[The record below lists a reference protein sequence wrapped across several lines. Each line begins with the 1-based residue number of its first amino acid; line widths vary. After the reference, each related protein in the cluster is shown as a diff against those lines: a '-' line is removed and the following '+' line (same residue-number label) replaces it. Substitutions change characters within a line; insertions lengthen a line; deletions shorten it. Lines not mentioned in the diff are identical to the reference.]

1 MKKYSI
7 QLKAALITIL
17 VLGCVSAIKIPW
29 PQAKVQKKEIRYI
42 TLHVQPGDNF

>member
-7 QLKAALITIL
+7 QLKAALITIFI
-17 VLGCVSAIKIPW
+17 LGCMSWIKIPW
-29 PQAKVQKKEIRYI
+29 PEVKVEKKEIRYI